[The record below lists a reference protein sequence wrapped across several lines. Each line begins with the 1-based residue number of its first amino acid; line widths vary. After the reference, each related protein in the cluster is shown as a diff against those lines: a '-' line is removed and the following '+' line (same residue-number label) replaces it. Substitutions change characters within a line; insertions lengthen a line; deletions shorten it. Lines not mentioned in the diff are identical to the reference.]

1 MGFFDNTRKPTGLGG
16 KVMVSLMNSGHAA
29 LADWGLGALGIPD
42 GARILDCGCGGG
54 ANIAKLLKE
63 HPDANVIGV
72 DYSDVSVGKSE
83 SLNKA
88 AIDAGRCEII
98 EASVSELPFENARFD
113 IVTAFETVYFW
124 QDLEKCFGE
133 VFRVLKP
140 GGTFFICNECCGAP
154 KGEKWTRIIVGMRV
168 YDENALRT
176 ALESVGFSGINAEK
190 NERGWIRV
198 TARK

>member
-16 KVMVSLMNSGHAA
+16 KVMVSMMNSGHAA
-29 LADWGLGALGIPD
+29 LADWGLGALEIPD
-42 GARILDCGCGGG
+42 GAWILDCGCGGG

-63 HPDANVIGV
+63 HPDAMVTGV
-72 DYSDVSVGKSE
+72 DYSDVSVGKSRE
-83 SLNKA
+83 VNKS

-113 IVTAFETVYFW
+113 VVTAFETVYFW
-124 QDLEKCFGE
+124 QDLDKCFGE

-140 GGTFFICNECCGAP
+140 GGKFLICNECGGAP
-154 KGEKWTRIIVGMRV
+154 KDEKWTRIVDGMRV
-168 YDENALRT
+168 YDENALRA
-176 ALESVGFSGINAEK
+176 ALKNSGFCYTNAEK

>member
-16 KVMVSLMNSGHAA
+16 KVMVSMMNSGHAA
-29 LADWGLGALGIPD
+29 LADWGLGALLIPER
-42 GARILDCGCGGG
+42 AAILDCGCGGG
-54 ANIAKLLKE
+54 ANIAKLLRE
-63 HPDANVIGV
+63 HPNSTAVGV
-72 DYSDVSVGKSE
+72 DYSDVSVEKSK

-124 QDLEKCFGE
+124 SELEKCFGK
-133 VFRVLKP
+133 VLRVLKP
-140 GGTFFICNECCGAP
+140 GGTFFICNECGGAP
-154 KGEKWTRIIVGMRV
+154 KDEKWTKIVDGMRI
-168 YDENALRT
+168 YDENTLRAALKN
-176 ALESVGFSGINAEK
+176 SGFCYTSAEK